1 MSSALNSL
9 IQTKSTFADHFGV
22 EFEGQISASPTLRR
36 FQEGF
41 RHRGQEHLCETD
53 SYYQRDI

>member
-1 MSSALNSL
+1 MGCALNSL
-9 IQTKSTFADHFGV
+9 TQTKSTSADHFGV

-41 RHRGQEHLCETD
+41 RHRGQEHPCETD
-53 SYYQRDI
+53 SYYQRGI